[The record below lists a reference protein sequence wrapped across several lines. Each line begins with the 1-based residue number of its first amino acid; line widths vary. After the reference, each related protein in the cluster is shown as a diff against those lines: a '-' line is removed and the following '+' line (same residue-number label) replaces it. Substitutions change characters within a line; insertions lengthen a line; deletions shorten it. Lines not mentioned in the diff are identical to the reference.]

1 MAFPCSKPAQQSKQ
15 ICFLPVEVIFRAY
28 AKTSALAVWRLLLQS
43 EDRKAGV
50 LEGAVASM
58 NLFSVY
64 VGSLNS
70 IIKKENLCSLVSGWS
85 ELGPTQAER
94 SKGSPYGTTAVDM
107 V

>member
-1 MAFPCSKPAQQSKQ
+1 MFETSPAKQ
-15 ICFLPVEVIFRAY
+15 ENFLPASGSDFQGICKDKCLGR
-28 AKTSALAVWRLLLQS
+28 LAVLLLQS